1 MSVRQNIKKMQV
13 LHIEKAKGFTD
24 QIVLLKKRVHNFL
37 KIFIYNLLSSC
48 LGLGVIIYTIKY
60 LQYTEFEKQGWQMY
74 KEPVMTI
81 DKKDGGGQEKI
92 YLSQETKEP
101 GYWPEYTQLIAI
113 INEHSVIAIMNEHK

>member
-92 YLSQETKEP
+92 YSIQ
-101 GYWPEYTQLIAI
+101 
-113 INEHSVIAIMNEHK
+113 SVRSKAGKCIRSL